1 MLAALSF
8 RPLPDRICGLCFEE
22 SVFEAS
28 KHGSSLNLSS
38 SLLDQLLR
46 LAEKLTELILYGSS
60 KFTFTSKPSLFS
72 ANECEYLVALICDI
86 SFSTDPDSTLLLQ
99 HLAASGDAHSHE
111 WRLLNLSPCRTL
123 LYIVVRVAGSL
134 PLESPRL
141 PFLLDAFG
149 KAVVAAGS
157 TDCPDHNGTSLER
170 NTVQIFLTDDVRLFR
185 VLLTLLQLEN
195 KLIKARTPILGKV
208 PSAHQLFAE
217 LLRSICFEHFTVL
230 DWLVSPETDCL
241 AYLLSYCKRVAASSA
256 TTADLHQSNVWALP
270 VTPSPASHH
279 HPDSGSPNGGTAGYP
294 SQEIVTFLRRLSASL
309 RLHESQGTMPYS
321 PRLLISRLQAAAD
334 IISRS

>member
-1 MLAALSF
+1 
-8 RPLPDRICGLCFEE
+8 
-22 SVFEAS
+22 
-28 KHGSSLNLSS
+28 
-38 SLLDQLLR
+38 LLDQLLR

-72 ANECEYLVALICDI
+72 ANECEYLVTLICDI

-195 KLIKARTPILGKV
+195 KLIKA
-208 PSAHQLFAE
+208 S
-217 LLRSICFEHFTVL
+217 
-230 DWLVSPETDCL
+230 
-241 AYLLSYCKRVAASSA
+241 
-256 TTADLHQSNVWALP
+256 
-270 VTPSPASHH
+270 
-279 HPDSGSPNGGTAGYP
+279 
-294 SQEIVTFLRRLSASL
+294 TFLDPGPCVVCTNTTLVCCPRPPGRGTPEGKIHSPSDSPGPL
-309 RLHESQGTMPYS
+309 RL
-321 PRLLISRLQAAAD
+321 LW
-334 IISRS
+334 